1 MEKIRSRLITFRVS
15 DEELGWLKTASRS
28 QRARC
33 FSEFIRNLAT
43 EHVHGFA
50 PAPGSA
56 NSAASQLAAFARR
69 LAQLESNV
77 ARIARAFDEPEIA
90 TVKFERQLASER

>member
-1 MEKIRSRLITFRVS
+1 MEKIRSRLISFRVS
-15 DEELGWLKTASRS
+15 DEEFRRLKTAAKA

-56 NSAASQLAAFARR
+56 NSAASQLAAFDRR
-69 LAQLESNV
+69 LAQLECNV
-77 ARIARAFDEPEIA
+77 ARIAKAFDGAETTA
-90 TVKFERQLASER
+90 VRSAR

>member
-1 MEKIRSRLITFRVS
+1 MEKIRSRLISFRVS
-15 DEELGWLKTASRS
+15 DEEFRRLKTAAKA

-56 NSAASQLAAFARR
+56 NSAASQLAAFDRR

-77 ARIARAFDEPEIA
+77 ARIARDFDDPEIA